1 MPDIEFNCPHCK
13 QSLAVEETGAG
24 MAVPCPS
31 CGQQVTVPQSSRL
44 SIPARPNL
52 KQPATEFLPEKCP
65 SCGYAVPQGTHHC
78 VKCGLN
84 LNALEKFPTRPTA
97 SKSKQGCPSCGFAV
111 EQGASFCSKCGTK
124 IKNTTT
130 SQSVSQTA
138 SRFNYAAMNAEG
150 KEFNGVIEAENLE
163 VAHAKIRSLGLFPTS
178 INPVGKELGGE
189 VGQPRRHSTS
199 ESSSEL
205 SDDEIV
211 RIGDVLQRHGIRQR
225 TRSPDKIARIG
236 EMLQRGDKIGAIKI
250 FREFTGVGLAEAKV
264 AIEEAES
271 ELRTAPR
278 SPASSSSNAAPGTN
292 TCPQCGEQNRPG
304 RVDCWKC
311 GVSLKAGRRVQ
322 MPNKAPTSTRKD
334 EAPAKTPSSIGSKIG
349 YVIFFIALLAFID
362 GDFRHQ
368 LFGLFKRK
376 PSNQAAQTTPSAP
389 PPSPQPTAS
398 APPVATTNPS
408 TSEHRQQEASEA
420 VKKGLM
426 YGTGNGVPKDEAEAV
441 RWFRKA
447 AEAGN
452 SEGMYNLGIA
462 YANGLGVEMNMVEA
476 VKWFRMGV
484 DAGKKDGMY
493 YLGVAYASG
502 LGVEK
507 NEAEAV
513 NWYRKAIEVG
523 DAGAMLSLGVMYWE
537 GRGVKQDL
545 AEGTRLFQKAAE
557 LGNPTA
563 KENLAKAQE
572 YAKQQQA
579 QQQQP
584 KWEDIMERGN
594 RKNPPD
600 RDAAEI
606 LLKAASDKWV
616 KQQIDGGNLISG
628 SYIQCDF
635 EYPRNHESVDS
646 KATFAY
652 QFVFYTKSGHQR
664 RNIGYVVWVHYFQK
678 REWFMS
684 DTLTTIDGMPTNW

>member
-13 QSLAVEETGAG
+13 QSLAVEESGAG
-24 MAVPCPS
+24 MEVDCPGCNEKLIVPSSLHCQSCGKTLPQGITHCIACGGQAQKQEQPPVAQETTCSVCPS
-31 CGQQVTVPQSSRL
+31 CGKQLPRGVRYCIACGSSNGA
-44 SIPARPNL
+44 SGDAPT
-52 KQPATEFLPEKCP
+52 QPADSSTGISLICPGGMCKTRFIVPNEMAGQLVKCPDCHKEIEVVGSGRFPEIKPTPEEPPKPTLGQLKKKTEFRLGKSPQGPVPEPSTKNCP
-65 SCGYAVPQGTHHC
+65 SCGKAIHQNAVIC
-78 VKCGLN
+78 VHCGLN
-84 LNALEKFPTRPTA
+84 LETGTVSAAQVETA
-97 SKSKQGCPSCGFAV
+97 KP
-111 EQGASFCSKCGTK
+111 
-124 IKNTTT
+124 
-130 SQSVSQTA
+130 A
-138 SRFNYAAMNAEG
+138 SRTKTCPYCAEEILSAAIKCKYCQSDLSGATVPSAVTPQPQQRSTVLHQPASAPTPHCPMCGKPVQADAVICINCGLNLKTGVKAQSAFAQPAFRISSGVEDEDSSWIANFNKPLVVAIV
-150 KEFNGVIEAENLE
+150 VIVL
-163 VAHAKIRSLGLFPTS
+163 VAGAFYFGRS
-178 INPVGKELGGE
+178 
-189 VGQPRRHSTS
+189 R
-199 ESSSEL
+199 SSENQ
-205 SDDEIV
+205 S
-211 RIGDVLQRHGIRQR
+211 
-225 TRSPDKIARIG
+225 A
-236 EMLQRGDKIGAIKI
+236 
-250 FREFTGVGLAEAKV
+250 
-264 AIEEAES
+264 
-271 ELRTAPR
+271 
-278 SPASSSSNAAPGTN
+278 ASA
-292 TCPQCGEQNRPG
+292 
-304 RVDCWKC
+304 
-311 GVSLKAGRRVQ
+311 
-322 MPNKAPTSTRKD
+322 
-334 EAPAKTPSSIGSKIG
+334 
-349 YVIFFIALLAFID
+349 
-362 GDFRHQ
+362 
-368 LFGLFKRK
+368 
-376 PSNQAAQTTPSAP
+376 
-389 PPSPQPTAS
+389 PSPQPTAS
-398 APPVATTNPS
+398 APPDATTKPS
-408 TSEHRQQEASEA
+408 IPMKTLQEEAKDA

-426 YGTGNGVPKDEAEAV
+426 YGTGNGVQKDEAEAV

-462 YANGLGVEMNMVEA
+462 YANGLGVEKNMVEA

-684 DTLTTIDGMPTNW
+684 DTLTTIDGMPTNL